1 MLKGLGAGVVLCS
14 VIAAAIAV
22 APAIRA
28 QEASQSHQAM
38 QDAAQ
43 TQAASPAP
51 DPAQGPPTNVSF
63 NDPGLTL
70 TVRDSQ
76 GGRFASTSPA
86 PTTGPDSH
94 QVEMQF
100 SASGDRAGV
109 PLDVAIAHR
118 DTLNADETGH
128 NQRGSELRIGH
139 NLVPHEEAGGSRG
152 SSVYAFIS
160 SDDQAVTWRPGQ
172 ASSLAMQDHRV
183 EVGDHAAGVTYET
196 HGVQTSLAYV
206 QRKVSTRVGVRG
218 YSTDESFAG
227 VTVTVRR

>member
-28 QEASQSHQAM
+28 QEASQTQQAA
-38 QDAAQ
+38 QDAGQ
-43 TQAASPAP
+43 TPGP
-51 DPAQGPPTNVSF
+51 DPAQSPPTNVSF

-76 GGRFASTSPA
+76 GARFASTTPA
-86 PTTGPDSH
+86 PTGGPASH

-118 DTLNADETGH
+118 DTLDADETGR
-128 NQRGSELRIGH
+128 NQHGSELRIGH
-139 NLVPHEEAGGSRG
+139 NLVPHEEAGRSRG